1 MFDCPSLDQLAVP
14 VQTMAHVVRVE
25 SGFNPYAIGVVR
37 GRLARQPR
45 NLAEAVATANMLE
58 RLGYNFSLG
67 IAQVNRYNL
76 VRYGLGSYAKAF
88 ETCPNLQAGA
98 RILRECHDRAGDW
111 GKAFSCYYSGNFTTG
126 FRHSYVQKVMA
137 GMKVAQVGGVAPIAV
152 IPAAPAR
159 AQLLRRAPG
168 PAPHGRPAL
177 QTDIPSAPK
186 PHRDGSAAGSAEE
199 APAAPVSGDS
209 AFVF

>member
-126 FRHSYVQKVMA
+126 FRHGYVQKVMA

-168 PAPHGRPAL
+168 PADNPAR
-177 QTDIPSAPK
+177 TAS
-186 PHRDGSAAGSAEE
+186 SAANIR
-199 APAAPVSGDS
+199 PRPRRAARASW
-209 AFVF
+209 